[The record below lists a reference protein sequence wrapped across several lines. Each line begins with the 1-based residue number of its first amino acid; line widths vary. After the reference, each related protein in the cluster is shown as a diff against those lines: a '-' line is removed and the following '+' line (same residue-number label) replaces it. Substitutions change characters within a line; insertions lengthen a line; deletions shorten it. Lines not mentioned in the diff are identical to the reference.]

1 MTNAST
7 SLEKESV
14 KSAVA
19 GGVANP
25 ADKARMHG
33 SLGKL
38 LIRQKRWAHAVG
50 ELNQAI
56 TLDPKNVNWLLARS
70 EASEKLGN
78 INQALMD
85 ASDAVILDAKNPEA
99 SDQLG
104 ILLVSTRKFD
114 QAALCFAEALN
125 LKPGE
130 LKYALHLARTLEL
143 MEAHPAALELYQ
155 TMIAQEPMKETLYH
169 QAAGMCEKI
178 GDLAQALAIY
188 DQAIENNC
196 ISSEIYRRAGLIA
209 RKMGDFNLARARF
222 MAGLAHKPN
231 DAVLLHFVG
240 LNDRAAPKS
249 LPDGFIAEH
258 FNQIAANY
266 ESDVISRNYRVPGLL
281 RQALLKVRPRIDPDR
296 ATPQKLSSIF
306 DLGCGT
312 GIIGIMVSDL
322 TMLLKGVDL
331 SAQMMLIAQSKG
343 IYQEFSH
350 NSAVKALSEET
361 RSYEVITAAGL
372 LSYVG
377 DTTDLFAKIFDRLQ
391 PGGVLIFDFDQVTD
405 CDGYKLR
412 DDIAF
417 VYNADYIKLS
427 LEKSGFEIAEFAK
440 EILVRGDDVDHEG
453 YLVTA
458 LKPLA

>member
-1 MTNAST
+1 MTNATT

-85 ASDAVILDAKNPEA
+85 ASDAVILDVKNPEA

-104 ILLVSTRKFD
+104 ILLVATRKFD
-114 QAALCFAEALN
+114 QAALCFAEALT
-125 LKPGE
+125 LKPGDM
-130 LKYALHLARTLEL
+130 KYALHLARTLEL

-155 TMIAQEPMKETLYH
+155 SMIAQEPTREAIYH
-169 QAAGMCEKI
+169 QAASMCENI
-178 GDLAQALAIY
+178 GDFAQALAIY
-188 DQAIENNC
+188 DQAIQNNC

-222 MAGLAHKPN
+222 MAGLAQKPN

-240 LNDRAAPKS
+240 LNDKTPPKT
-249 LPDGFIAEH
+249 LPDNYIEEH
-258 FNQIAANY
+258 FNQLAATY
-266 ESDVISRNYRVPGLL
+266 ETDVISNNYRTPGLL
-281 RQALLKVRPRIDPDR
+281 RQALIKVRPRIDPER

-331 SAQMMLIAQSKG
+331 SAQMLRSAQGKG

-350 NSAVKALSEET
+350 NSVDKALSEET
-361 RSYEVITAAGL
+361 RKYEVITAAGL
-372 LSYVG
+372 LPCIG
-377 DTTDLFAKIFDRLQ
+377 DMTELFTKMFNCLQ
-391 PGGVLIFDFDQVTD
+391 PGGVVIFDFEQALDTED
-405 CDGYKLR
+405 YKLR
-412 DDIAF
+412 DDVAF
-417 VYNADYIKLS
+417 VHNPDYIKLT
-427 LEKSGFEIAEFAK
+427 LEKAGFDIADFTK
-440 EILVRGDDVDHEG
+440 ETLFRANGVDREG

-458 LKPLA
+458 IKPLA